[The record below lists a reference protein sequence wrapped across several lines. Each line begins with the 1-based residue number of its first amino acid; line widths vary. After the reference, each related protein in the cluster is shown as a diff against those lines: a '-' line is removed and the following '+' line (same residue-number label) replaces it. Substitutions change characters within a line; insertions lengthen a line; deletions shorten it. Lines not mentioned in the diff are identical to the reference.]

1 MNDEKKELKVA
12 ALENGTVIDH
22 IPSSQ
27 LFKVVSILGLE
38 NCTNS
43 ITIGNNLASKKI
55 GKKGIIKVADRFFK
69 EEDLNKIALVAPA
82 AQINI
87 IRDYQVIEKR
97 KVSLPD
103 IVHGII
109 RCGNPKCITNNEP
122 METIFHVTDKIDVQ
136 VKCHYCAHNMAHSS
150 RLFLI
155 TRLMIPSILAHFS
168 QNGGKFFQQMLN
180 QHWVYPVHSTLYLS
194 LDICG
199 RKDAWFIT

>member
-103 IVHGII
+103 IVHGNQRRNRNLLILPI
-109 RCGNPKCITNNEP
+109 Y
-122 METIFHVTDKIDVQ
+122 ETK
-136 VKCHYCAHNMAHSS
+136 
-150 RLFLI
+150 LE
-155 TRLMIPSILAHFS
+155 TRDYHL
-168 QNGGKFFQQMLN
+168 
-180 QHWVYPVHSTLYLS
+180 PVAGCSGQL
-194 LDICG
+194 
-199 RKDAWFIT
+199 R

>member
-97 KVSLPD
+97 KVSHRTSCMVLSAA
-103 IVHGII
+103 GIPNAS
-109 RCGNPKCITNNEP
+109 RTTNRWKP
-122 METIFHVTDKIDVQ
+122 YFM
-136 VKCHYCAHNMAHSS
+136 
-150 RLFLI
+150 
-155 TRLMIPSILAHFS
+155 
-168 QNGGKFFQQMLN
+168 
-180 QHWVYPVHSTLYLS
+180 
-194 LDICG
+194 
-199 RKDAWFIT
+199 

>member
-103 IVHGII
+103 IVHGI
-109 RCGNPKCITNNEP
+109 TNNEP

-136 VKCHYCAHNMAHSS
+136 VKCHYCERSVTKEE
-150 RLFLI
+150 I
-155 TRLMIPSILAHFS
+155 E
-168 QNGGKFFQQMLN
+168 
-180 QHWVYPVHSTLYLS
+180 
-194 LDICG
+194 IC
-199 RKDAWFIT
+199 

>member
-1 MNDEKKELKVA
+1 MRQLILYILFLVSMVFSGYGEVSAASISFTPEDSYTEYASHKKDGLTKV
-12 ALENGTVIDH
+12 EYDK
-22 IPSSQ
+22 SQ
-27 LFKVVSILGLE
+27 PEAQLE

-136 VKCHYCAHNMAHSS
+136 VRCHYCERSVTKEE
-150 RLFLI
+150 I
-155 TRLMIPSILAHFS
+155 E
-168 QNGGKFFQQMLN
+168 
-180 QHWVYPVHSTLYLS
+180 
-194 LDICG
+194 IC
-199 RKDAWFIT
+199 

>member
-55 GKKGIIKVADRFFK
+55 GKKGIIKVAGRFFK

-136 VKCHYCAHNMAHSS
+136 VRCHYCERSVTKEE
-150 RLFLI
+150 I
-155 TRLMIPSILAHFS
+155 E
-168 QNGGKFFQQMLN
+168 
-180 QHWVYPVHSTLYLS
+180 
-194 LDICG
+194 IC
-199 RKDAWFIT
+199 

>member
-69 EEDLNKIALVAPA
+69 EEDLNKIEFVAPA
-82 AQINI
+82 EQNNI
-87 IRDYQVIEKR
+87 THEYKVIK
-97 KVSLPD
+97 K
-103 IVHGII
+103 H
-109 RCGNPKCITNNEP
+109 K
-122 METIFHVTDKIDVQ
+122 
-136 VKCHYCAHNMAHSS
+136 
-150 RLFLI
+150 
-155 TRLMIPSILAHFS
+155 
-168 QNGGKFFQQMLN
+168 
-180 QHWVYPVHSTLYLS
+180 
-194 LDICG
+194 
-199 RKDAWFIT
+199 